1 MTFRDI
7 FANLFTQVGKSSQE
21 LARDQELDQEMMNQ
35 RARNALRMA
44 KIKEEMGTKYI
55 LHPSHM
61 KTCLD
66 EPRPV

>member
-1 MTFRDI
+1 MTMIDI
-7 FANLFTQVGKSSQE
+7 IRKLVKAPVESTPQILMGMEGMQE
-21 LARDQELDQEMMNQ
+21 
-35 RARNALRMA
+35 RNAARIA

-61 KTCLD
+61 KTRLD